1 MSDEWPV
8 PKSSMARRTPRPFS
22 PSRVATPPPLTS
34 TSAFSVISKQR
45 CEASAPLRAMA
56 APTSTA
62 KPAVLSWR
70 PERLIDTVMGGAST
84 GWSERQAAAWATAS
98 ATTQAPR
105 GTMRPVSSAMG
116 MNSAGG
122 MSPRSG

>member
-1 MSDEWPV
+1 MREEWPV
-8 PKSSMARRTPRPFS
+8 PKSSMARRTPSSFS
-22 PSRVATPPPLTS
+22 RSRVATLAPPAS
-34 TSAFSVISKQR
+34 SRVFSVTSKQR

-56 APTSTA
+56 DPTSTA
-62 KPAVLSWR
+62 KPGVLSWR